1 MKIRGAARF
10 LQWGSSN
17 LLVKLFVVYIMIAV
31 VGFASSELP
40 HRLGVASAAQPN
52 RTLRIPHNR
61 ATPFSFELE
70 DAEQLETFIERR
82 TQHRTGPFQSEVTL
96 VIEYPGGEA
105 APSRC
110 YVCRNK
116 SAPCSSPS
124 EMMEKTC
131 NAGNEACVKYGEN
144 THMIVNAFGIPS
156 RNISKEAN
164 CRTYTNKVPFL
175 TAAVYSGTSF
185 KGF

>member
-1 MKIRGAARF
+1 MVWIRHR
-10 LQWGSSN
+10 
-17 LLVKLFVVYIMIAV
+17 M

-156 RNISKEAN
+156 RNIISKVFS
-164 CRTYTNKVPFL
+164 RSIQDLYG
-175 TAAVYSGTSF
+175 YSRYPALPQLPRPRGHA
-185 KGF
+185 